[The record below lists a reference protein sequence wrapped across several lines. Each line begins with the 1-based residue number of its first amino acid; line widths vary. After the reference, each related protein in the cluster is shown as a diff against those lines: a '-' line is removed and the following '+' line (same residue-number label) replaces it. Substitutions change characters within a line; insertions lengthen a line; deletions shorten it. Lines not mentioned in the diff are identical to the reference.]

1 MKNAIFSKLPLT
13 IALCCMVMMLVSSCE
28 EKTNT
33 LFEIQDNRSIGITFE
48 NTLEFSNEFNVYT
61 YRNFY
66 NGGGVAIGDINNDG
80 WADVYLTAN
89 QKPNQ
94 LFLNKGGFTFENIS
108 ESAGI
113 GGNRAW
119 STGVT
124 MVDINADGYL
134 DIYVCNSGDVS
145 GDSKQNEL
153 FINQKDNT
161 FKEEAAAY
169 GLADKGF
176 STHASFFDYD
186 KDGDLDVYLLNNSYQ
201 AIGSFD
207 LRRNERPKRDVLGG
221 DKLLENQDGIFVDV
235 SEKAGIYG
243 SVIGFGLGVTVGDV
257 NNDGWEDIYVSNDF
271 FERDYLYINNRD
283 GSFKE
288 TLTASINSIS
298 GASMGADMADIN
310 NDQKADIF
318 VTEML
323 PSNYER
329 LKSVTTFENW
339 DKYTYNVKNGYYHQ
353 YTRNTLQLNNGDNT
367 FSEIGRLAGVEASDW
382 SWGALFFDMDND
394 GLKDLFIANGIY
406 RDLTDQDYLQYVSSD
421 EVINSIVTNNQVD
434 YARLIDIIPSNPI
447 ENQAYKNLG
456 DLKFNRDAALGLE
469 TKGFSNGAAYGD
481 LDNDG
486 DLDLVVNNV
495 NMPLFVYKNTSE
507 NKTNNNF
514 IQFNLKGTGK
524 NTFAVGTLIEVSQG
538 DNTYSVAQQ
547 PIRGFQSS
555 MDQRPHIGLPSDN
568 SVQVKVTWPNG
579 MVTIKDE
586 VQTNQ
591 LLQLEMLDGVV
602 NTNLSEAPDAII
614 FSEINAVDA
623 YVHQENNFID
633 FNRDRLLHHMMSTP
647 GPKSAIGDLNKDGI
661 QDVIIGG
668 SKGFRSEVLLGNQ
681 QGQYKH
687 SKEFNFSEDLAAE
700 VTAVALL
707 DADGD
712 GDLDIY
718 LGNGGIEF
726 SKFSSE
732 LADQLYLNNGDGI
745 FSPSPNVLPTASSY
759 FNTSVVS
766 TGDFD
771 QDGDTDLFVGE
782 RSITAAYGVPV
793 NGHLLRNDG
802 TGIFADQTA
811 ILAPGLNEIGMIT
824 DANFNDIDADGDLDL
839 VVIGE
844 FMGIEIFLN
853 DQGSFTKK
861 ASELQQEKG
870 WWSALKIAD
879 VNQDGFPDLIVGNHG
894 ENSRFKASKEQPIC
908 LFVQDFDQNGALDPV
923 MGFTATDGKVYPYN
937 LRHNLIDQMKG
948 LKKKF
953 PDYNS
958 FKNADLNTIFS
969 EEALN
974 LSTKATAVELKTS
987 IYINDG
993 NGGFTSIPLPKQV
1006 QMSPIFAIE
1015 TGDFD
1020 LDGDIDIVLA
1030 GNLFRV
1036 KPEVGR
1042 YDASFGTF
1050 LENTGN
1056 DTIGTPIFKVTP
1068 GNKGLKVTGEVRSI
1082 QKTNNTLLFVR
1093 NSDAILRYKF

>member
-33 LFEIQDNRSIGITFE
+33 LFKIQDNRSIGMAFE

-94 LFLNKGGFTFENIS
+94 LFLNKGDFTFENIS

-288 TLTASINSIS
+288 TITASINSIS

-329 LKSVTTFENW
+329 LKSVTTFENL

-824 DANFNDIDADGDLDL
+824 DANFNDIDTDGDLDL

-1093 NSDAILRYKF
+1093 NSDAFLRYKF

>member
-33 LFEIQDNRSIGITFE
+33 LFEIQDNRSIGMAFE

-243 SVIGFGLGVTVGDV
+243 SVIGFGLGVTVGDI

-718 LGNGGIEF
+718 MGNGGIEF

-824 DANFNDIDADGDLDL
+824 DANFNDIDTDGDLDL

-879 VNQDGFPDLIVGNHG
+879 VNQDGFPDLILGNHG

>member
-33 LFEIQDNRSIGITFE
+33 LFEIQDNRSIGMAFE

-879 VNQDGFPDLIVGNHG
+879 VNQDGFPDLILGNHG

-1056 DTIGTPIFKVTP
+1056 HTIGTPIFKVTP

>member
-33 LFEIQDNRSIGITFE
+33 LFEIQDNRSIGMAFE

-271 FERDYLYINNRD
+271 FERDYLYINNKD

-394 GLKDLFIANGIY
+394 GLKDLYIANGIY

-861 ASELQQEKG
+861 GSELQQEKG